1 MCQGFSYDHHLAG
14 INVMSKLAK
23 KKGAELPFKAAFT
36 GDQLSLFQS
45 FLCNNDDE
53 RDRLSN
59 TIELW
64 DSIPKYSVSQQAMNK
79 MRTDDGFL
87 PRLEKTFFYR
97 DRMYTARISAAI
109 IDVEE
114 GGEKAFYPSANEE
127 LIEDALR
134 KIAAKQYR
142 GFFDQNTYR
151 SGVVFSINMLRKEL
165 KSRGH
170 TRSYQEIIRS
180 LNILAGSHIEIKLSD
195 DSGIAKTN
203 YLPALAAV
211 SRAKLAS
218 DPNAKWVAHFHP
230 LVTESID
237 SLSYRQ
243 FNYHVMMSHS
253 TQLARWLHKRLSHNY
268 THASVM
274 TPYTTLLSTVRRDSG
289 LLEYARTNDVVRK
302 FEEALGDLQK
312 NDVVLAFNKEERRG
326 ERNKIEDIKY
336 TLTPSPFFVKDVK
349 AANKRLD
356 DGRKLLERKTDRGR
370 VVGIG
375 RN

>member
-1 MCQGFSYDHHLAG
+1 MP
-14 INVMSKLAK
+14 KLAK
-23 KKGAELPFKAAFT
+23 KKNAELPVETAFK

-64 DSIPKYSVSQQAMNK
+64 DSIPKYSVSQQGMNK
-79 MRTDDGFL
+79 MRTEDGFL
-87 PRLEKTFFYR
+87 PRLEKAFFYR
-97 DRMYTARISAAI
+97 DRSYTVRISAAI
-109 IDVEE
+109 IDTEE

-134 KIAAKQYR
+134 KIAAEQYR
-142 GFFDQNTYR
+142 GFFDRPAFR
-151 SGVVFSINMLRKEL
+151 SGVVFSINMLKKEL
-165 KSRGH
+165 KKRGH
-170 TRSYQEIIRS
+170 TRSYQEIVRS

-203 YLPALAAV
+203 YLPTLAAV
-211 SRAKLAS
+211 SRAKLSA

-289 LLEYARTNDVVRK
+289 LLEYARTNDTVRK

-312 NDVVLAFNKEERRG
+312 NDVILGFKKEERRG

-336 TLTPSPFFVKDVK
+336 ILTPSPFFVKDVK

-356 DGRKLLERKTDRGR
+356 DGRRIMESKNGRGT
-370 VVGIG
+370 VIGIG